1 VSPLWGEKPIFGPL
15 SKNNTGM
22 AALRTGL
29 LVNMLKYK
37 ARLKQMNSV
46 YFLEA
51 QSLTGPHGSIQI
63 HHKAN
68 HKSSGPIFHVLPKMP
83 PPSAAKCCQGKSP
96 PRPDASDQQKFE
108 ARVS

>member
-1 VSPLWGEKPIFGPL
+1 MI
-15 SKNNTGM
+15 
-22 AALRTGL
+22 ALRAGL

-51 QSLTGPHGSIQI
+51 KSLTGSIQI
-63 HHKAN
+63 QHKAN
-68 HKSSGPIFHVLPKMP
+68 HKSNGPIFRRVLPKMP
-83 PPSAAKCCQGKSP
+83 PPAAKCRQGQHT
-96 PRPDASDQQKFE
+96 PRPAASDQQNFFE

>member
-1 VSPLWGEKPIFGPL
+1 MI
-15 SKNNTGM
+15 
-22 AALRTGL
+22 ALRAGL

-37 ARLKQMNSV
+37 ARLKEMNSV

-68 HKSSGPIFHVLPKMP
+68 HKSNGPIFRVLPKMP
-83 PPSAAKCCQGKSP
+83 PPQQSAAKGNSP
-96 PRPDASDQQKFE
+96 PRPAASDQQNFFE

>member
-1 VSPLWGEKPIFGPL
+1 MI
-15 SKNNTGM
+15 
-22 AALRTGL
+22 ALRAGL

-37 ARLKQMNSV
+37 ARLKEMNSV

-83 PPSAAKCCQGKSP
+83 PPAAKCRQGQLTP
-96 PRPDASDQQKFE
+96 PRPAASDQQNFFE